1 MRRGGEV
8 DREKKERTGPAAGC
22 LAGIIFHQSLI
33 LSIKAV
39 GLLFFLS
46 SCNLPPPLPFRV
58 IVALATVANLPFLK
72 QMSHLVGN

>member
-1 MRRGGEV
+1 MKRGGEV

-46 SCNLPPPLPFRV
+46 SCNLPPL
-58 IVALATVANLPFLK
+58 FL
-72 QMSHLVGN
+72 SE